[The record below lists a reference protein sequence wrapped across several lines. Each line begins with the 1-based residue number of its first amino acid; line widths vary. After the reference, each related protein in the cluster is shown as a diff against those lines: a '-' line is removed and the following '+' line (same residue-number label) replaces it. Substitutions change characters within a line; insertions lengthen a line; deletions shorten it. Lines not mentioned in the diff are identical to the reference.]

1 MPTHSRSA
9 RSVLLTSVLVALALV
24 AAACSGSSKEATA
37 TGDGPTTTQ
46 PSGLT
51 APLTG
56 LPDPDG
62 EAASRPALSV
72 KIDNNPDAR
81 PQNGLAEADI
91 VWEEV
96 VEGQATRFLAVFN
109 STSPEI
115 VGPIRSVRF
124 TDPDLVWPLGGLFV
138 YSGGVP
144 EAVAALN
151 AAPVQAF
158 DEGVLEPALFRSP
171 DRSAPHNLYGR
182 PAEFWKLA
190 EDPAPPLPLLR
201 YLDEGETFG
210 GSTGGED
217 VASVTIDYGG
227 VDGGSYVARYDWDAE
242 RGEFLRST
250 GGEPQ
255 FGPDGEQIGTPNLII
270 QFIDYNGG
278 VGVEGAKGTV
288 VGSAEAWVLSQGKL
302 IRGGWSRA
310 DLDAQTEYRDA
321 AGEIILLPPGRTW
334 ITLPQIDTEVVVEPA
349 APPAEATETPAG

>member
-1 MPTHSRSA
+1 MPTRT
-9 RSVLLTSVLVALALV
+9 RSVVLTSVFVALALF
-24 AAACSGSSKEATA
+24 ATACSGSNTEATA

-46 PSGLT
+46 SASPT

-56 LPDPDG
+56 LPDPEG

-72 KIDNNPDAR
+72 KIGNDPIAR
-81 PQNGLAEADI
+81 PQNGLAVADI

-96 VEGQATRFLAVFN
+96 VEGRMARFLAVFN

-144 EAVAALN
+144 EAVAALSE
-151 AAPVQAF
+151 APVQSV
-158 DEGVLEPALFRSP
+158 DEGIEEPEMFRSP
-171 DRSAPHNLYGR
+171 DRQAPHNLYGR
-182 PAEFWKLA
+182 PAELWKLA

-201 YLDEGETFG
+201 YLEEGETFG
-210 GSTGGED
+210 GSTGGEN
-217 VASVTIDYGG
+217 VASVTIDYGDVNG
-227 VDGGSYVARYDWDAE
+227 EYVARYDWDAE
-242 RGEFLRST
+242 RGQFLRSS

-255 FGPDGEQIGTPNLII
+255 IGADGEPLGTPNLII
-270 QFIDYNGG
+270 QFIDYAGG

-310 DLDAQTEYRDA
+310 DLDSQTEYRDA
-321 AGEIILLPPGRTW
+321 AGEMILLPPGRTW
-334 ITLPQIDTEVVVEPA
+334 ISLPQIGTEVVVEPA
-349 APPAEATETPAG
+349 SPPPDEPPAAPAG